1 MNDKTG
7 QIDWDMAARILAGEG
22 DEIDR
27 GLLESWLAQS
37 DANRQ
42 EWEAIE
48 AAWSVG
54 GEALLLEKINTHA
67 AWERLQHETVLAT
80 PARKVLTPSRSLMMA
95 IAAVLVITLGLVWL
109 FSRPSVQPSSSLI
122 VSNTETEEV
131 ALSDGSLVTL
141 NVGSK
146 FSCPQPF
153 NMDERKVQLKGEG
166 FFKVEGDA
174 NWPFVVETGNLT
186 VRVTGTEFNVRA
198 YPHLNMEEVYVVK
211 GEVEVMTSAA
221 TPDKVMLHTGQMA
234 LFQQDNGMLEV
245 HEESDVNFLAWL
257 TRQLKFNETSL
268 QKVFET
274 LGRVYNVNI
283 QVTDSSIASEK
294 LTAQF
299 SDNSLDFVLNVVC
312 RTFNLKMEREGNTI
326 VLTREKP
333 YPDALPGRGNYKPG

>member
-27 GLLESWLAQS
+27 GLLKSWLAQS

-48 AAWSVG
+48 AAWKKG
-54 GEALLLEKINTHA
+54 GEALLLEKINTGD
-67 AWERLQHETVLAT
+67 AWKRLQYETVSET
-80 PARKVLTPSRSLMMA
+80 PARKVLMPSRSLMMTV
-95 IAAVLVITLGLVWL
+95 AAVLVIALGLVWL

-131 ALSDGSLVTL
+131 VLSDGSMVTL

-146 FSCPQPF
+146 FTCAQPF
-153 NMDERKVQLKGEG
+153 NVYERKVQLRGEG

-174 NWPFVVETGNLT
+174 DWPFIVETGHLT
-186 VRVTGTEFNVRA
+186 MRVTGTEFNVRA
-198 YPHLNMEEVYVVK
+198 YPHLNMEEVYVVE
-211 GEVEVMTSAA
+211 GEVEVMTSSG
-221 TPDKVMLHTGQMA
+221 TPDKVMLHAGQMA
-234 LFQQDNGMLEV
+234 LFQQAKGALDV
-245 HEESDVNFLAWL
+245 HEVSDANYLAWL
-257 TRQLKFNETSL
+257 TRQIQFNETSL

-283 QVTDSSIASEK
+283 QVPDSSIASEK

-299 SDNSLDFVLNVVC
+299 SDNSLDFVLNVV
-312 RTFNLKMEREGNTI
+312 RMTFNLKMEREGDTI

-333 YPDALPGRGNYKPG
+333 YPDARAKPGGN